1 MNYTFN
7 GKNIRIPDDTIE
19 KMVNLL
25 DITREEAIQ
34 TWLEDEG
41 FLENP
46 EQTALCQK
54 ARESGIM
61 RTIHDA
67 KAITP
72 VKTQRER
79 VIKENPT
86 KEKIIAEIAKFLRC
100 DAHTIMARLEKMR
113 DTNAL
118 LEKEIE
124 AANVRL
130 AQAELAGILATKR
143 VSDSGMAV
151 YAARIDVR
159 ERKDLLTYADL
170 LRDKMDTGVA
180 LLGTILDAKPALIC
194 VVTQDAVARGLHAGK
209 LVGAC
214 AAIVG
219 GKGGGRPNTAQAG
232 GTDTAKL
239 DDAIAH
245 IHTLV

>member
-1 MNYTFN
+1 
-7 GKNIRIPDDTIE
+7 
-19 KMVNLL
+19 
-25 DITREEAIQ
+25 
-34 TWLEDEG
+34 
-41 FLENP
+41 
-46 EQTALCQK
+46 
-54 ARESGIM
+54 
-61 RTIHDA
+61 
-67 KAITP
+67 
-72 VKTQRER
+72 
-79 VIKENPT
+79 
-86 KEKIIAEIAKFLRC
+86 
-100 DAHTIMARLEKMR
+100 
-113 DTNAL
+113 
-118 LEKEIE
+118 
-124 AANVRL
+124 
-130 AQAELAGILATKR
+130 ELAGILATKR

>member
-1 MNYTFN
+1 MKFVTEDVLLQLLSDTKEN
-7 GKNIRIPDDTIE
+7 RISILYR
-19 KMVNLL
+19 K
-25 DITREEAIQ
+25 
-34 TWLEDEG
+34 
-41 FLENP
+41 
-46 EQTALCQK
+46 
-54 ARESGIM
+54 
-61 RTIHDA
+61 
-67 KAITP
+67 P
-72 VKTQRER
+72 VKMNK
-79 VIKENPT
+79 KENPFYR
-86 KEKIIAEIAKFLRC
+86 KEGRSFIETAKV
-100 DAHTIMARLEKMR
+100 
-113 DTNAL
+113 
-118 LEKEIE
+118 EKEIE